1 MYHNNLLRKQV
12 YLEKKKQSILFYT
25 ILILIN
31 LYLLWSLIFDNNGL
45 FKYLQLKEKKI
56 ELINEIALLE
66 KENKELK
73 KEIKLIR
80 EDPFYTEKLAREE
93 LNLSRP
99 DEIIFIFE
107 E

>member
-25 ILILIN
+25 ILILVN
-31 LYLLWSLIFDNNGL
+31 LYLLWSLVFDDNGL
-45 FKYLQLKEKKI
+45 FKYHQLKEKKI

-73 KEIKLIR
+73 KEIKLIK